1 MVHQYQLNGYNIVL
15 DTCSGAIHV
24 VDEVA
29 YDIIALYPD
38 HTADE
43 IVTAMM
49 EKYGAREDV
58 TEKDLRDCIDDVEA
72 LKQAGKLYTPDTF
85 ADMAGTFKERSGDV
99 VKALCLHV
107 AHTCNLNCSYCFAS
121 QGKYHGDRALM
132 SYEVGKQA
140 LDFLMD
146 HSGTRH
152 NLEVDFFGGE
162 PLMNFDVVK
171 RLVAYARSVEKER
184 GKHFRFTLTT
194 NGVLIDD
201 DVIDFA
207 NREMSNVVLSLDGR
221 KEVHDRYRVDYAGN
235 GSWEKIVPKFQKLVQ
250 ARQGKNYYM
259 RGTFTHANPDFL
271 KDIQTMLDLGFTE
284 LSMEPVVAAHG
295 DPAALTEAD
304 KEIVMQQYEEL
315 ARLMLQRDKEGR
327 PFTFYH
333 YMIDL
338 KGGPC
343 IYKRI
348 SGCGSGTEYMA
359 VTPWGDLYPCHQF
372 VGDEKFKLGNIW
384 DGVENHAVQAEFAG
398 DENIHVLTIETDDAW
413 ARDVGPTCVVDDHGT
428 VRGVDW
434 QFNAWGGMVDGLYAH
449 WEKDNAAA
457 RAICAALGM
466 DCYDAQHFVLEG
478 GSIHSDG
485 EGTILATEACLLSR
499 GRNPELSRAEIEQE
513 LKNYL
518 GAQKIVWLPRGIYND
533 ETNEH
538 VDNVCAYVGP
548 AEVVLA
554 WTEDEN
560 DPQYALSRA
569 SLDALEAATDAKG
582 RHFTVHKLPI
592 PAKPICVTEEELQ
605 GYVFEEG
612 EDTRE
617 AGERLAASYVNF
629 YISNGGIILPQFGD
643 ENDAEAVRILGGLF
657 PGRRVYPIP
666 ARSIL
671 VGGGNIHCVTQQI
684 PRG

>member
-1 MVHQYQLNGYNIVL
+1 MKIL
-15 DTCSGAIHV
+15 
-24 VDEVA
+24 
-29 YDIIALYPD
+29 
-38 HTADE
+38 HT
-43 IVTAMM
+43 
-49 EKYGAREDV
+49 
-58 TEKDLRDCIDDVEA
+58 
-72 LKQAGKLYTPDTF
+72 TP
-85 ADMAGTFKERSGDV
+85 A
-99 VKALCLHV
+99 
-107 AHTCNLNCSYCFAS
+107 
-121 QGKYHGDRALM
+121 Q
-132 SYEVGKQA
+132 
-140 LDFLMD
+140 
-146 HSGTRH
+146 
-152 NLEVDFFGGE
+152 
-162 PLMNFDVVK
+162 
-171 RLVAYARSVEKER
+171 
-184 GKHFRFTLTT
+184 
-194 NGVLIDD
+194 
-201 DVIDFA
+201 
-207 NREMSNVVLSLDGR
+207 DG
-221 KEVHDRYRVDYAGN
+221 
-235 GSWEKIVPKFQKLVQ
+235 F
-250 ARQGKNYYM
+250 YM
-259 RGTFTHANPDFL
+259 P
-271 KDIQTMLDLGFTE
+271 
-284 LSMEPVVAAHG
+284 
-295 DPAALTEAD
+295 
-304 KEIVMQQYEEL
+304 
-315 ARLMLQRDKEGR
+315 
-327 PFTFYH
+327 
-333 YMIDL
+333 
-338 KGGPC
+338 
-343 IYKRI
+343 
-348 SGCGSGTEYMA
+348 
-359 VTPWGDLYPCHQF
+359 
-372 VGDEKFKLGNIW
+372 
-384 DGVENHAVQAEFAG
+384 AEFAPHEG
-398 DENIHVLTIETDDAW
+398 CLMIWPERADSWQYGAYAARKAFLRVIETISESESMTVLCSEGQYDNARAQLPDRVRLVVMETDDAW
-413 ARDVGPTCVVDDHGT
+413 ARDVGPTFVINGKGER
-428 VRGVDW
+428 RGIDW
-434 QFNAWGGMVDGLYAH
+434 GFNTWGGEVDGLYPS
-449 WEKDNAAA
+449 WEKDNRVA
-457 RAICAALGM
+457 RKFCDLVSNDVYDKRDFIC
-466 DCYDAQHFVLEG
+466 EG

-605 GYVFEEG
+605 GYAFEEG